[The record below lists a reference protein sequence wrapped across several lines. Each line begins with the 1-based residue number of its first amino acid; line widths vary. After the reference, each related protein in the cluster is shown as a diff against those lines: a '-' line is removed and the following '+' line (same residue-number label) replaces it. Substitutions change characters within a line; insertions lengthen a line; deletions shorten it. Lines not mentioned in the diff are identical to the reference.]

1 MFISYLKLALRNL
14 VKNRL
19 YACINIGGLAFGISI
34 FVFSSILLNYETNHD
49 NMFSK
54 RDRTFVVGSVF
65 NPESKITISELMN
78 VRAPYGPLFELEIE
92 EAEAVARAYLRH
104 RLLSVDDK
112 GFNIGFRFVDTS
124 FTQIFDFKYLY
135 GDSTAID
142 DPHGLIL
149 TASTAKMIFG
159 RTDVLGEV
167 LELEHRE
174 SLHVSAVIED
184 VAKDSHFNSS
194 FMPNG
199 TLSAVASLALLAK
212 LENFPVEGRWTDFSM
227 FDTTYILLPE
237 QYDRA
242 WLTDQVNTVSDRHAP
257 SDEREYVSALKIM
270 PLVEIHNAVWESM
283 GIPVLESVR
292 LLGIL
297 VLLIACVN
305 YTNLAAA
312 QSFGRAREVGLR
324 KTLGATPLQLQAQ
337 FLLESITVTFF
348 AMVLSISII
357 ELLIPIYNNLTG
369 KIVELNYTSTL
380 PWLAFTTLFVGLL
393 AGAYPAVLIS
403 RLNPI
408 DSLRNILQKGK
419 TGNFIRSTM
428 TAVQFTISI
437 FMLAMVMIIF
447 FQNDKMRENSN
458 IFPKSNIVLLEGIGS
473 QAIQKKHKLLKQELS
488 ALKGVSSVTYSRH
501 VPFEQS
507 NPFVKMTPIRGDKT
521 LALNINLRSVDDDF
535 LETYNIR
542 LLSGRTINRSFSNDV
557 YQNNRY
563 QLNIVINEL
572 AAKQLGFDSGQDAIG
587 KSVFK
592 IPTQRVPENH
602 QYTIVGLIPDLNFN
616 GQFTEIKPTAFYI
629 RNDMHTYGS
638 IRVDNLNLDK
648 TLSEIDTVWQQV
660 IGDQP
665 IRRKFLDDVFN
676 IMFNIFQMMNSVIA
690 VFSAVALTLALI
702 GLYGL
707 AQFMTQRRTKEI
719 GIRKIMGASTAQIV
733 RLLIWQFSTPIL
745 WSLVIALPIT
755 YLASNAF
762 LNFFAN
768 KITFVIPLIL
778 LAAIMAIT
786 TAWAIVAAH
795 AINIAKA
802 SPIQSLRYE

>member
-14 VKNRL
+14 AKNRL

-54 RDRTFVVGSVF
+54 RDRTFVVGSIF
-65 NPESKITISELMN
+65 GPESKQTIREIMN
-78 VRAPYGPLFELEIE
+78 VRTPYGPLFELEIE
-92 EAEAVARAYLRH
+92 EAKAVARAFFRP
-104 RLLSVDDK
+104 RLLSVEDK
-112 GFNIGFRFVDTS
+112 GFNVGFRFVDIG
-124 FTQIFDFKYLY
+124 FTRIFDFNYLY
-135 GDSTAID
+135 GDASAID

-167 LELEHRE
+167 LELEHKE

-184 VAKDSHFNSS
+184 VAIDSHFNSS

-199 TLSAVASLALLAK
+199 GLTAIASLALLAK
-212 LENFPVEGRWTDFSM
+212 LENFPLEGRWTDFSM
-227 FDTTYILLPE
+227 FDMTYILLPG
-237 QYDRA
+237 QYDRE
-242 WLTDQVNTVSDRHAP
+242 WLTDRVNTISDRHAP
-257 SDEREYVSALKIM
+257 EDERDYVSALKIM
-270 PLVEIHNAVWESM
+270 PLVEIHNSVWESM

-305 YTNLAAA
+305 YTNLATA

-324 KTLGATPLQLQAQ
+324 KTLGATPQQLQLQ

-348 AMVLSISII
+348 AMVISLSII

-369 KIVELNYTSTL
+369 KIVILNYARTL
-380 PWLAFTTLFVGLL
+380 PWLALTTLLVGLL
-393 AGAYPAVLIS
+393 AGAYPAYLIS

-408 DSLRNILQKGK
+408 ESLRNTLQKGRN
-419 TGNFIRSTM
+419 GNFIRSAM
-428 TAVQFTISI
+428 TAAQFTISI

-447 FQNDKMRENSN
+447 FQNEKMRETSN
-458 IFPKSNIVLLEGIGS
+458 VFPKANIVLLEGIGTQS
-473 QAIQKKHKLLKQELS
+473 IQNKHELLKQELT
-488 ALKGVSSVTYSRH
+488 ALEGVSSVTYSRN

-507 NPFVKMTPIRGDKT
+507 NPYVKVTPINGNET
-521 LALNINLRSVDDDF
+521 LSLSINLRSVDDDF
-535 LETYNIR
+535 LETYDIK
-542 LLSGRTINRSFSNDV
+542 LLSGRTISRTFSNDV
-557 YQNNRY
+557 YQKNRY

-572 AAKQLGFDSGQDAIG
+572 AAKQLGFDRGQDAIG
-587 KSVFK
+587 QSVFR
-592 IPTQRVPENH
+592 IPTQRAPENH

-616 GQFTEIKPTAFYI
+616 GQFAEIKPTAFYI
-629 RNDMHTYGS
+629 RNDMHIYGS
-638 IRVDNLNLDK
+638 VRVSNYNLDK

-660 IGDQP
+660 IRDQP

-676 IMFNIFQMMNSVIA
+676 VMFNIFQMMNSVIA
-690 VFSAVALTLALI
+690 IFSAVALTLALI
-702 GLYGL
+702 GLFGL
-707 AQFMTQRRTKEI
+707 AQFMAQRRTKEI
-719 GIRKIMGASTAQIV
+719 GIRKIMGASTSQIV
-733 RLLIWQFSTPIL
+733 RLLIWQFSTPVL

-768 KITFVIPLIL
+768 KITFVVPLIL
-778 LAAIMAIT
+778 LAAIIAIS

>member
-1 MFISYLKLALRNL
+1 MFISYLTLALRNL
-14 VKNRL
+14 AKNRL
-19 YACINIGGLAFGISI
+19 YACINIGGLALGISI

-54 RDRTFVVGSVF
+54 RDRTFVVGSIF
-65 NPESKITISELMN
+65 NPEAKETISELMN
-78 VRAPYGPLFELEIE
+78 VRTLYGPLFELEIK

-104 RLLSVDDK
+104 RLLSIDDE
-112 GFNIGFRFVDTS
+112 GFNIGFRFVDPS
-124 FTQIFDFKYLY
+124 FTRIFDFNYIY
-135 GDSTAID
+135 GNATAID

-149 TASTAKMIFG
+149 TASTAKLIFG

-167 LELEHRE
+167 LELEHKE

-199 TLSAVASLALLAK
+199 ALSAVASLALLAK

-237 QYDRA
+237 QYDRE

-257 SDEREYVSALKIM
+257 SEGHEYVSALKIM
-270 PLVEIHNAVWESM
+270 PLVEIHNSVWESL

-297 VLLIACVN
+297 VLFIACVN
-305 YTNLAAA
+305 YTNLATA

-348 AMVLSISII
+348 AMVLSVSII
-357 ELLIPIYNNLTG
+357 ELLIPTYNNLTG
-369 KIVELNYTSTL
+369 KIVVFDYSNTL
-380 PWLAFTTLFVGLL
+380 PWLALTTLVIGLL
-393 AGAYPAVLIS
+393 SGAYPAYLIS
-403 RLNPI
+403 LVNPI
-408 DSLRNILQKGK
+408 DSLRNTLQKGSN
-419 TGNFIRSTM
+419 GNFIRSVM
-428 TAVQFTISI
+428 TATQFTISI

-473 QAIQKKHKLLKQELS
+473 QAIQKKHKLLKQELG
-488 ALKGVSSVTYSRH
+488 ALEGVKSVTYSRH

-507 NPFVKMTPIRGDKT
+507 NPLVKITPIRGDET
-521 LALNINLRSVDDDF
+521 LALNINFRSVDDEF
-535 LETYNIR
+535 LETFDIS
-542 LLSGRTINRSFSNDV
+542 LLSGRTINRSYSNDV
-557 YQNNRY
+557 YQKNRY

-572 AAKQLGFDSGQDAIG
+572 AAKQLGFVRGQDAIG
-587 KSVFK
+587 KSAFI
-592 IPTQRVPENH
+592 IPSQRFPENH
-602 QYTIVGLIPDLNFN
+602 QLSIVGLISDVNFN
-616 GQFTEIKPTAFYI
+616 GEFTEIKPTAFYI
-629 RNDMHTYGS
+629 RNDLHKYAAV
-638 IRVDNLNLDK
+638 RVSNHDLAK

-665 IRRKFLDDVFN
+665 IRRKFLDDVFD
-676 IMFNIFQMMNSVIA
+676 IIFKMFQMMNSVIA

-702 GLYGL
+702 GLFGL
-707 AQFMTQRRTKEI
+707 AQFMAQWRTKEI
-719 GIRKIMGASTAQIV
+719 GIRKIMGASTSQIV
-733 RLLIWQFSTPIL
+733 RLLIWQFSTPVL

-778 LAAIMAIT
+778 LAAAIAIA

>member
-1 MFISYLKLALRNL
+1 MFISYLTLALRNL
-14 VKNRL
+14 AKNRL

-65 NPESKITISELMN
+65 NPESKLTISELMN
-78 VRAPYGPLFELEIE
+78 VRTSYGPLFELEIKE
-92 EAEAVARAYLRH
+92 SEAVARAYLRH
-104 RLLSVDDK
+104 RLLSIDDK
-112 GFNIGFRFVDTS
+112 GFNIGFRFVDES
-124 FTQIFDFKYLY
+124 FTRIFDFNYIY
-135 GDSTAID
+135 GNATAID

-149 TASTAKMIFG
+149 TASTAKLIFG
-159 RTDVLGEV
+159 RTDVLGEA
-167 LELEHRE
+167 LELEHKE

-199 TLSAVASLALLAK
+199 TLSAIASLALLAK
-212 LENFPVEGRWTDFSM
+212 SENFPVEGRWTDFSM

-237 QYDRA
+237 QYDRE
-242 WLTDQVNTVSDRHAP
+242 WLTDRVNTVSHRHAP
-257 SDEREYVSALKIM
+257 SDERDYISALKIM
-270 PLVEIHNAVWESM
+270 PLVEIHNSVWESM

-292 LLGIL
+292 LLGIF

-348 AMVLSISII
+348 AMVLSVSII
-357 ELLIPIYNNLTG
+357 ELLIPTYNNLTG
-369 KIVELNYTSTL
+369 KIVALNYTDTL
-380 PWLAFTTLFVGLL
+380 PWLALTTLLVGLL
-393 AGAYPAVLIS
+393 AGAYPAFLIS

-408 DSLRNILQKGK
+408 DSLRNTLQKGSS
-419 TGNFIRSTM
+419 GNFIRSAM
-428 TAVQFTISI
+428 TAAQFTISI

-458 IFPKSNIVLLEGIGS
+458 IFPKSNIVLLEGVGS
-473 QAIQKKHKLLKQELS
+473 PAIQKKHKLLKQELS
-488 ALKGVSSVTYSRH
+488 ALDGVSSVTYSKH

-507 NPFVKMTPIRGDKT
+507 NPFVQVTPIRGDTT
-521 LALNINLRSVDDDF
+521 LALTVNFRSVDDEF
-535 LETYNIR
+535 LETYDIR
-542 LLSGRTINRSFSNDV
+542 LLSGRTVNRSFSNDI
-557 YQNNRY
+557 YENNRY
-563 QLNIVINEL
+563 QLNIVINKL
-572 AAKQLGFDSGQDAIG
+572 AAKQLGFERGQDAIG
-587 KSVFK
+587 QSIFR
-592 IPTQRVPENH
+592 IPTQRFPENH
-602 QYTIVGLIPDLNFN
+602 QYTIVGLIADVNFN
-616 GQFTEIKPTAFYI
+616 GEFTDIKPTAFFI
-629 RNDMHTYGS
+629 SNDMHMYAS
-638 IRVDNLNLDK
+638 VRVSNHDLEK
-648 TLSEIDTVWQQV
+648 TLSEIDKVWQQV

-702 GLYGL
+702 GLFGL
-707 AQFMTQRRTKEI
+707 SQFMAQWRTKEI

-733 RLLIWQFSTPIL
+733 RLLIWQFSTPVL

-768 KITFVIPLIL
+768 KITFVVPLIL
-778 LAAIMAIT
+778 IAAIIAIT

>member
-1 MFISYLKLALRNL
+1 MFISYLTLALRNL
-14 VKNRL
+14 TKNRL

-65 NPESKITISELMN
+65 NPESKLTISELMN
-78 VRAPYGPLFELEIE
+78 VRTSYGPLFELEIKE
-92 EAEAVARAYLRH
+92 SEAVARAYLRH
-104 RLLSVDDK
+104 RLLSIDDK
-112 GFNIGFRFVDTS
+112 GFNIGFRFVDES
-124 FTQIFDFKYLY
+124 FTRIFDFNYIY
-135 GDSTAID
+135 GNASAID

-149 TASTAKMIFG
+149 TASTAKLIFG
-159 RTDVLGEV
+159 STDVLGEV
-167 LELEHRE
+167 LELEHKE

-199 TLSAVASLALLAK
+199 TLSAIASLALLAK
-212 LENFPVEGRWTDFSM
+212 VENFPVEGRWTDFSM

-237 QYDRA
+237 QYDRE
-242 WLTDQVNTVSDRHAP
+242 WLTDRVNTVSHRHAP
-257 SDEREYVSALKIM
+257 SDERDYISALKIM
-270 PLVEIHNAVWESM
+270 PLVEIHNSVWESM

-348 AMVLSISII
+348 AMVLSVSII
-357 ELLIPIYNNLTG
+357 ELLIPTYNNLTG
-369 KIVELNYTSTL
+369 KIVALNYISTL
-380 PWLAFTTLFVGLL
+380 PWLALTTLLVGLL
-393 AGAYPAVLIS
+393 AGAYPAFLIS

-408 DSLRNILQKGK
+408 DSLRNTLQKGSS
-419 TGNFIRSTM
+419 GNFIRSAM
-428 TAVQFTISI
+428 TAAQFTVSI

-447 FQNDKMRENSN
+447 FQNDKMRKNSN
-458 IFPKSNIVLLEGIGS
+458 IFPKSNIVLLEGVGS
-473 QAIQKKHKLLKQELS
+473 PAIQKRHKLLKQELG
-488 ALKGVSSVTYSRH
+488 ALDGVSSVTYSRY

-507 NPFVKMTPIRGDKT
+507 NPFVQITPIRGDKT
-521 LALNINLRSVDDDF
+521 LALTVNFRSVDDEF
-535 LETYNIR
+535 LETYDIR
-542 LLSGRTINRSFSNDV
+542 LLSGRTVNRSFSNDV
-557 YQNNRY
+557 YDINRY

-572 AAKQLGFDSGQDAIG
+572 AAKQLGFDRGQDAMGQSI
-587 KSVFK
+587 FR
-592 IPTQRVPENH
+592 IPTQRFPENH
-602 QYTIVGLIPDLNFN
+602 QYTIVGLIADVNFN
-616 GQFTEIKPTAFYI
+616 GEFTDIKPTAFFI
-629 RNDMHTYGS
+629 SNDMHMYAS
-638 IRVDNLNLDK
+638 VRVSNHDLEK

-665 IRRKFLDDVFN
+665 IRRKFLDNVFN

-702 GLYGL
+702 GLFGL
-707 AQFMTQRRTKEI
+707 SQFMAQWRTKEI

-733 RLLIWQFSTPIL
+733 RLLIWQFSTPVL

-778 LAAIMAIT
+778 IAAIIAIT